1 VHSGFG
7 LVGRDEERAELDRFL
22 DGEGPAAL
30 AVRGDAGLGKSA
42 LAGELC
48 RRAAAEGW
56 RVLRA
61 IGVEAEKPFT
71 LGGLNQMVF
80 GLRELVAG
88 LDARKRD
95 VLAPVFGADP
105 AHAPQP
111 MPLALALLEL
121 LDAAAADQPVLL
133 AVDDV
138 QWLDELSAVTLS
150 VAGRRVTH
158 PRVRILASYRPHAGA
173 GFSPA
178 GWTEL
183 VLGPLGAAEAARI
196 VERTALPL
204 SAGTRQAILDAAAGN
219 PLALEELPRCA
230 DQIDAWTS
238 SVPLT
243 DRLVTVFG
251 GRLQRLEPRV
261 RAELL
266 RAALDGARSGT
277 AGDTGP
283 RYSMTDVSA
292 AVEGDLLAV
301 DPLGAV
307 VFRHPLVRAAVIHQ
321 AAAAER
327 RDAHAHLARLYD
339 DVLVRRAAHLSAAST
354 EPDQAVADLLDQ
366 AARLSIRRG
375 GAAVA
380 VDWLRRA
387 AELSSVA
394 DRREALLADAAF
406 VAAQAS
412 RFDDAQA
419 LVDSGGD
426 GSVAMVLTNAYLALY
441 RDGEVLGAHRRL
453 LNALGDAGRLD
464 DATVVRVAKLL
475 LAITMYAGDATLWRR
490 TDDAVDRV
498 ADRLDALALIYRDAW
513 GDLVRSG
520 HTVGARLAEHRDST
534 SGLEPWEVMRLGVT
548 AYYVDAL
555 ADFRTELA
563 RRFDRERES
572 GAVTNAMTMLHLLL
586 LDQIASGR
594 WADAQESARLG
605 QELARTHHNELFRVQ
620 YTVYEGLRAASA
632 GEVETARRCAA
643 EVHRWAAPRRLGLL
657 LGFVDRIAVLNAL
670 AEADYTAAHAA
681 AARLAPAG
689 EFPPY
694 SHAAIEGLLDVVEAA
709 VHAGHMDAARAHA
722 DAAVALRLGELSPRL
737 DALVLAARAMTA
749 GDAEADV
756 RYRAAVEHPAVA
768 AFPFEHCRIRLA
780 YGRWLRRQ
788 RRTTQARAQLALAAE
803 GFTALG
809 ACPWAERTRS
819 ELRAA
824 GVTVQ
829 RAEVVALSAQE
840 HRIAALAAAGHTNK
854 QIAAQLYLSPRTV
867 GAHLYRIFPKLGVT
881 NRAGLSA
888 ALRALEP
895 G

>member
-1 VHSGFG
+1 MHSGIG
-7 LVGRDEERAELDRFL
+7 LVGREEERAELDRFL
-22 DGEGPAAL
+22 DGAGSGAL

-42 LAGELC
+42 LSGELC

-88 LDARKRD
+88 LDQHKQD

-105 AHAPQP
+105 TDAPQP
-111 MPLALALLEL
+111 MRLALALLEL
-121 LDAAAADQPVLL
+121 LDAAAAEQPVLL

-178 GWTEL
+178 GWTEM

-219 PLALEELPRCA
+219 PLALEELPRHA

-238 SVPLT
+238 SMPLT

-251 GRLQRLEPRV
+251 GRLQLLEPRV

-266 RAALDGARSGT
+266 RAALDGARSGA

-283 RYSMTDVSA
+283 RYTMTDVA
-292 AVEGDLLAV
+292 TAIEGDLLAV
-301 DPLGAV
+301 DPFGAV

-387 AELSSVA
+387 AELSPVA
-394 DRREALLADAAF
+394 DRRETLLADAAF

-419 LVDSGGD
+419 LVDSGD
-426 GSVAMVLTNAYLALY
+426 GSVATVLTNAYLALY

-453 LNALGDAGRLD
+453 LIALGDARRLD
-464 DATVVRVAKLL
+464 DGTVVRVAKLL
-475 LAITMYAGDATLWRR
+475 LAISMYAGDAALWRR
-490 TDDAVDRV
+490 TDDAIDRV
-498 ADRLDALALIYRDAW
+498 ADRLDPTALLYRDAW
-513 GDLVRSG
+513 GDVARRG

-534 SGLEPWEVMRLGVT
+534 SGLEPWEVMRLGVA

-555 ADFRTELA
+555 ADFRAELA
-563 RRFDRERES
+563 RRFDRERDR

-605 QELARTHHNELFRVQ
+605 QELAATHHNELFRVQ
-620 YTVYEGLRAASA
+620 YTAYEGLRAASA
-632 GEVETARRCAA
+632 GAVEAARRCAA
-643 EVHRWAAPRRLGLL
+643 EVQGWAAPRRLGLL
-657 LGFVDRIAVLNAL
+657 LGFVDRIAVLTAL
-670 AEADYTAAHAA
+670 AEADYPAAHAA

-694 SHAAIEGLLDVVEAA
+694 SHAATEGLLDVVEAA
-709 VHAGHMDAARAHA
+709 VHAGHLDAARAHA
-722 DAAVALRLGELSPRL
+722 DAAVALRLDELSPRL
-737 DALVLAARAMTA
+737 DALVLAVRAMTA
-749 GDAEADV
+749 GEAEADG
-756 RYRAAVEHPAVA
+756 RYRAAVEHPAIA
-768 AFPFEHCRIRLA
+768 AFPFEHGRIRLA

-788 RRTTQARAQLALAAE
+788 RRTTEARAQLTMAAE

-809 ACPWAERTRS
+809 ADPWAERTRS

-829 RAEVVALSAQE
+829 RAEAVALSAQE
-840 HRIAALAAAGHTNK
+840 RRIAELAAAGHTNK
-854 QIAAQLYLSPRTV
+854 EIAAQLYLSPRTV

-881 NRAGLSA
+881 HRAGLGA